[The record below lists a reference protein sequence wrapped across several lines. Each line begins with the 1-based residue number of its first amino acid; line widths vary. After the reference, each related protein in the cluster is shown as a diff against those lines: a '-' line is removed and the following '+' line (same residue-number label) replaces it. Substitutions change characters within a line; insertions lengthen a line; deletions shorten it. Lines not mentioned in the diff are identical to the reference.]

1 MERNTWKGFKMNY
14 IVLCSDN
21 KQIDLSKIETGKKEL
36 AIFGPFCS
44 TTNAEEWVDNE
55 CGHKYWNIMSVD
67 MSNTMEYDRV

>member
-1 MERNTWKGFKMNY
+1 MTNY

-21 KQIDLSKIETGKKEL
+21 KKIDLSNIETNKKEL
-36 AIFGPFCS
+36 SVFGPFCS